1 MIKFYG
7 EYTKIQELEN
17 KLDAVCGEIDL
28 CYDFFDENSVPQHLF
43 EMRTALEREL
53 ATLKRNR
60 KRGGLVCT
68 CM

>member
-7 EYTKIQELEN
+7 TYAKIQELEN
-17 KLDAVCGEIDL
+17 KIDSL
-28 CYDFFDENSVPQHLF
+28 NELISEMYDNYDMEGTSHYEPVV
-43 EMRTALEREL
+43 ESLEREL

-60 KRGGLVCT
+60 TKGGLVCR